1 MYFWSKWEYRQ
12 PITQHL
18 KKKWQEKAYQELNI
32 IHQVINY
39 SLACVIIYKIKMWN
53 AQYILFTQL
62 GYALANTYIWV
73 LNNFA
78 VQGGDK
84 NDMLVVQSLRNSQ
97 MVAILNA
104 SFAILLN
111 TALAALTNNS
121 FKGRYLLNTPFLG
134 SKSGKMFVQKYGLAS
149 FLFLFSFFCS
159 SQALALFMDAN
170 FLINASS
177 AEFSSSEYA
186 EIALERGF
194 LLALIGNRLLLI
206 TFPFLL
212 WIFGPLPAVLSSVAL
227 VWWLYELDFPG
238 KITKKA

>member
-1 MYFWSKWEYRQ
+1 MLSFLDAIFVPFSLFLTVGYHAYLWYC
-12 PITQHL
+12 L
-18 KKKWQEKAYQELNI
+18 KKKPSRTTRG
-32 IHQVINY
+32 IN
-39 SLACVIIYKIKMWN
+39 LQTIRRTWFLKI
-53 AQYILFTQL
+53 
-62 GYALANTYIWV
+62 V
-73 LNNFA
+73 E
-78 VQGGDK
+78 GGDK

-121 FKGRYLLNTPFLG
+121 FKGSYLLNTPFLG

-194 LLALIGNRLLLI
+194 LLVLIGNRLLLI

-212 WIFGPLPAVLSSVAL
+212 WIFGPLPVVLSSVAL
-227 VWWLYELDFPG
+227 VWWLYELDFP
-238 KITKKA
+238 